1 MAIEDAD
8 LLVLRQNSSGQI
20 RKATVAALL
29 AKVGPTDTPTL
40 DEVTTEGATTAN
52 DISVG
57 KLTSTSAEV
66 NGTIAAT
73 GAIGTTASI
82 SADTSITAG
91 TSISATE
98 NITAGVGDNQ
108 IILTSTTGEI
118 TGGANVFIDGGEY
131 AS

>member
-29 AKVGPTDTPTL
+29 AKAGPGATPTL
-40 DEVTTEGATTAN
+40 DQVTTEGSTTVN

-73 GAIGTTASI
+73 GDIGTT
-82 SADTSITAG
+82 TSITAG
-91 TSISATE
+91 TSITATE
-98 NITAGVGDNQ
+98 DITAGVGDNQ

-131 AS
+131 AT

>member
-29 AKVGPTDTPTL
+29 AKAGPGATPTL
-40 DEVTTEGATTAN
+40 DQVTTEGSTTTN

-73 GAIGTTASI
+73 GDIGTT
-82 SADTSITAG
+82 TNIT
-91 TSISATE
+91 ATE

-131 AS
+131 AT